1 MSTSIVTNP
10 ASGAEHMPSSSF
22 LAGGSCSLCG
32 TGVYRI
38 VSAKAGSKRL
48 SKSVGHVLVVVAIAL
63 ITVGLIDLLGIG
75 ISGAF
80 PLFIPGATLAALAAL
95 MIQWGNSPTVE
106 KNAVLLCSLCGLA
119 PPDEVLP
126 VEAG

>member
-48 SKSVGHVLVVVAIAL
+48 SKFVGRVLVVVAIAL

-75 ISGAF
+75 INGAF
-80 PLFIPGATLAALAAL
+80 PLFFPGVTLGALAAL
-95 MIQWGNSPTVE
+95 MIQWGNSSVTGT
-106 KNAVLLCSLCGLA
+106 NSDLLCDLCGMV
-119 PPDEVLP
+119 PPDGVLA
-126 VEAG
+126 VESS